1 MMVFRAALS
10 SDNSCNVTGMSDK
23 ELETYYRFLDFQNGM
38 YMYSDKSKDG
48 LNIVCPTNPY
58 DDVVFCD
65 GTETEPCC
73 VYVYSELDMVVE
85 QLDDCLID
93 ILACKE
99 SCIVNSDYDECDRE
113 HVWNGC
119 S

>member
-1 MMVFRAALS
+1 MVFRAALS
-10 SDNSCNVTGMSDK
+10 SSNPCNISRMSVK

-48 LNIVCPTNPY
+48 LSIVCPINPY

-73 VYVYSELDMVVE
+73 VYVYSELDRVVE
-85 QLDDCLID
+85 QLDDCLMD
-93 ILACKE
+93 ILACNDVCKVD
-99 SCIVNSDYDECDRE
+99 SNYNECDVD
-113 HVWNGC
+113 HIWNNC